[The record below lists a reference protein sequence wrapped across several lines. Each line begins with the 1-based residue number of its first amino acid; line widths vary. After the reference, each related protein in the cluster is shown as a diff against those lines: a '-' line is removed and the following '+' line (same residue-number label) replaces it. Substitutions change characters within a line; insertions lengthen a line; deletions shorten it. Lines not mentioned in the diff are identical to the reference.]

1 MTIDTTPRSVLL
13 RRVLLA
19 DAIISGATGIA
30 MMLGA
35 GTLASLLGVPE
46 PLLRWAGASL
56 IPFAAFVGVLAAR
69 ESLAAGAVRAVIV
82 ANVLWA
88 VDSVLLLFTGWVEPS
103 VLGYAFIIGQ
113 AVIVA
118 ALAEIQ
124 HIGLR
129 SATLPAY

>member
-1 MTIDTTPRSVLL
+1 MTIDTARRSVLL

-19 DAIISGATGIA
+19 DAVISGATGIA

-35 GTLASLLGVPE
+35 ETLGALFGVPGT
-46 PLLRWAGASL
+46 LLRWAGVSL
-56 IPFAAFVGVLAAR
+56 IPFAGFVGVLAAR
-69 ESLAAGAVRAVIV
+69 ESVAAAAVRAVIV

-88 VDSVLLLFTGWVEPS
+88 VDSVLLLFTGWVDPS
-103 VLGYAFIIGQ
+103 LLGYAFIIGQ

-124 HIGLR
+124 HIGLK